1 MKLPS
6 TVKWHLESDQEL
18 LNRHRDG
25 NVFGIEGATYWGKME
40 ELHNVLKKRNLI

>member
-6 TVKWHLESDQEL
+6 TVRWHLESDQEL

-25 NVFGIEGATYWGKME
+25 NVLGIEGATYWGKME
-40 ELHNVLKKRNLI
+40 ELRNLLKKRNLI

>member
-6 TVKWHLESDQEL
+6 TVRWHLESDQEL

-25 NVFGIEGATYWGKME
+25 NVLGIEGATYWGKME
-40 ELHNVLKKRNLI
+40 ELHKQLKKRNLI